1 MSLILSDIQGERR
14 GGRVK
19 AKWKEIQ
26 RHREIQR
33 GGREGKGIAMAS
45 MIGWLITTLPG

>member
-14 GGRVK
+14 GGRVER
-19 AKWKEIQ
+19 KWRDIQ